1 MKSRI
6 PFLFAIFLFAWCFVL
21 LRAGQLQF
29 LPADKLQSRQERQFQ
44 SVVRLEARRAA
55 LLDRKGRELAL
66 SVKAYSLF
74 ADPSKLDGP
83 KWVAKKIAKPL
94 QMNPDQLFVKLKD
107 RRRQFVWLARKIDP
121 EIQEQIQAMGIPGLG
136 FVEEYKRVYPN
147 DELLAP
153 AIGMVGSEGQGLEGL
168 ELSLDKFLRGES
180 RKVTVPRDARG
191 RPLIMDGL
199 MFAEV
204 PEGQDAQLTIDSEIQ
219 NELEKELSR
228 TVREFG
234 ADQAYGVILDVATSE
249 LVAIAMAPTFDANAA
264 GKTSVEKRRHR
275 TVTDVFEPGSVLK
288 TFAIAAALEEN
299 LIQPSTRIN
308 TEHGRF
314 KVNDRWIR
322 EAEASHNWA
331 SLTVPEILSFSSNV
345 GTAKIAMMLGDK
357 KLREYYERF
366 GFGTKTG
373 IEFPGEQR
381 GALLPLPWH
390 DHLLSNVSFGQGVST
405 TPLQVAAA
413 YLAIANGGVWKKPRI
428 LKALKDP
435 STGEMKEIPVLPEES
450 RRVMSPEKAL
460 AVRLMLTGV
469 TADGGTGKNARV
481 DGFMV
486 AGKTGTA
493 QKVNP
498 RGGGYMEGAYVSS
511 FAGFLPAEN
520 PKYVIYISVDHPKK
534 ISFYGSQVSAP
545 VFSRMAGYITRQE
558 GWAPV
563 LVEERNL
570 TTNDWKALKAK
581 SPKVSCMGKPGI
593 SCSKLSKKDLE
604 WLRARERARSKSL
617 AAAVASPVVA
627 SVVQDLPVVPQMTN
641 YTVREVLKKVE
652 GQEVE
657 LRIVGSGVV
666 HETWPRA
673 GGAWA
678 KKKQLTL
685 FLRPQ
690 LKQGYS
696 LPSWTPGVSPL
707 SPSPAAGEV
716 PAVLGSNE
724 ESGVDSGEARPVHS
738 F

>member
-6 PFLFAIFLFAWCFVL
+6 PVIFACFAFVWGLIL

-29 LPADKLQSRQERQFQ
+29 LPADKLSERQERQFQ
-44 SVVRLEARRAA
+44 SVVKLEARRAA
-55 LLDRKGRELAL
+55 ILDRKGREMAL

-74 ADPSKLDGP
+74 ADPSKIEAP
-83 KWVAKKIAKPL
+83 KWVSRRLARPL
-94 QMNPDQLFVKLKD
+94 GMSPEALYAKLKD
-107 RRRQFVWLARKIDP
+107 RKRQFTWLARKIDS
-121 EIQEQIQAMGIPGLG
+121 EVQDTIQAMNIAGLG
-136 FVEEYKRVYPN
+136 FIEEYKRIYPN
-147 DELLAP
+147 EELLAP
-153 AIGMVGSEGQGLEGL
+153 ALGMVGSEGQGLEGL
-168 ELSLDKFLRGES
+168 ELSLDKYLRGES
-180 RKVTVPRDARG
+180 KKMSVPRDARG
-191 RPLIMDGL
+191 RPLLMDGL

-219 NELEKELSR
+219 NELEKELVK
-228 TVREFG
+228 TVKEFG

-249 LVAIAMAPTFDANAA
+249 LVAIAMAPTFDANRAQ
-264 GKTSVEKRRHR
+264 KVSLEKRRHR

-322 EAEASHNWA
+322 EAEATHNWA
-331 SLTVPEILSFSSNV
+331 SLTVPEILSYSSNV

-357 KLREYYERF
+357 RLRDYFERF

-373 IEFPGEQR
+373 IEFPGEQK

-435 STGEMKEIPVLPEES
+435 STGEMKEIPVLESDS
-450 RRVMSPEKAL
+450 RRVMSAEKARS
-460 AVRLMLTGV
+460 VRLMLTGV
-469 TADGGTGKNARV
+469 TQEKGTGANARV
-481 DGFMV
+481 EGFMV

-498 RGGGYMEGAYVSS
+498 KGGGYLEGAYVSS

-563 LVEERNL
+563 IVEEKNL
-570 TTNDWKALKAK
+570 TTNDWKELQKK
-581 SPKVSCMGKPGI
+581 TGKG
-593 SCSKLSKKDLE
+593 SRKKQV
-604 WLRARERARSKSL
+604 SL
-617 AAAVASPVVA
+617 ARPTPTPSLAS
-627 SVVQDLPVVPQMTN
+627 LIVPIFELQPYVPPLTN
-641 YTVREVLKKVE
+641 LTVREVLKKME

-657 LRIVGSGVV
+657 VRIVGTGVV
-666 HETWPRA
+666 HDTWPKA
-673 GGAWA
+673 GGAWSR
-678 KKKQLTL
+678 KKQLTL
-685 FLRPQ
+685 FLRPM
-690 LKQGYS
+690 LK
-696 LPSWTPGVSPL
+696 
-707 SPSPAAGEV
+707 PSPALRPLFQESS
-716 PAVLGSNE
+716 GSSE
-724 ESGVDSGEARPVHS
+724 ESGVSAGEARPVYS

>member
-6 PFLFAIFLFAWCFVL
+6 PIIFACFLVVWGFVI
-21 LRAGQLQF
+21 LRAAQLQF
-29 LPADKLQSRQERQFQ
+29 LPANQLLARQERQFQ
-44 SVVRLEARRAA
+44 SVVKLEARRASI
-55 LLDRKGRELAL
+55 LDRKGREMAL

-74 ADPSKLDGP
+74 ADPSKIESA
-83 KWVAKKIAKPL
+83 KWVSRKLAKPL
-94 QMNPDQLFVKLKD
+94 GMSSDQIFAKLKD
-107 RRRQFVWLARKIDP
+107 RKRQFVWISRKMDS
-121 EIQEQIQAMGIPGLG
+121 EIQEAVQSLGIAGLG
-136 FVEEYKRVYPN
+136 FIEEYKRIYPN
-147 DELLAP
+147 EELLAP
-153 AIGMVGSEGQGLEGL
+153 ALGMVGSEGQGLEGL
-168 ELSLDKFLRGES
+168 ELSLDQYLRGES
-180 RKVTVPRDARG
+180 KKLSVPRDARG
-191 RPLIMDGL
+191 RPLVMDGL
-199 MFAEV
+199 LFAEV

-219 NELEKELSR
+219 NQLENELVK
-228 TVREFG
+228 TVKEFG

-249 LVAIAMAPTFDANAA
+249 LVAIAMAPTFDANKAQ
-264 GKTSVEKRRHR
+264 KVSLEKRRHR
-275 TVTDVFEPGSVLK
+275 TVTDVLEPGSVLK

-299 LIQPSTRIN
+299 LIQPSSRIN
-308 TEHGRF
+308 TEHGKF

-357 KLREYYERF
+357 KLRDYFERF

-373 IEFPGEQR
+373 IEFPGEQK

-435 STGEMKEIPVLPEES
+435 VTGEMKQIPVLESES
-450 RRVMSPEKAL
+450 RRVMSPEKARS
-460 AVRLMLTGV
+460 VRLMLTGV
-469 TADGGTGKNARV
+469 TAEGGTGFNARV

-498 RGGGYMEGAYVSS
+498 KGGGYMEGAYVSS

-563 LVEERNL
+563 IVEEKNL
-570 TTNDWKALKAK
+570 TSTDWKALQKK
-581 SPKVSCMGKPGI
+581 TDRR
-593 SCSKLSKKDLE
+593 SKKKMGLVTPTPIPVLE
-604 WLRARERARSKSL
+604 ALQ
-617 AAAVASPVVA
+617 SPI
-627 SVVQDLPVVPQMTN
+627 LEFHPYVPQLTN
-641 YTVREVLKKVE
+641 LTVREVLKKMQ

-657 LRIVGSGVV
+657 VRLVGTGVV
-666 HETWPRA
+666 HDTWPKS
-673 GGAWA
+673 GGAWSR
-678 KKKQLTL
+678 KKQLTL
-685 FLRPQ
+685 FLRPM
-690 LKQGYS
+690 LKPYTGGN
-696 LPSWTPGVSPL
+696 LHSPEL
-707 SPSPAAGEV
+707 SSSGLSED
-716 PAVLGSNE
+716 
-724 ESGVDSGEARPVHS
+724 SGVPSGEARAIHS